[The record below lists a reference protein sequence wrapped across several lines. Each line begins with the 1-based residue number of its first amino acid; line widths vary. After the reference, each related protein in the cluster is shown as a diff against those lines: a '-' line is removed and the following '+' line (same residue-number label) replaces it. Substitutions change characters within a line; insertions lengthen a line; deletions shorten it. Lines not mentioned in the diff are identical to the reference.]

1 MNEAQLIQKFR
12 RKITLKCNQ
21 AGLPLFLYK
30 IPDGAR
36 GGLRPFDAVLWLS
49 GKAFAIEFKVGKNKL
64 EPHQK
69 HCLDQVKKTGNRVLI
84 IRETDIDKM
93 IALLIASALSA
104 TKILKH
110 YTETYVNTN
119 VKRG

>member
-1 MNEAQLIQKFR
+1 MRETQLIQKFR

-69 HCLDQVKKTGNRVLI
+69 YCLDQVKKTGNRALV
-84 IRETDIDKM
+84 IRETDVDSI
-93 IALLIASALSA
+93 IEQIISTCLVTRA
-104 TKILKH
+104 ILKK
-110 YTETYVNTN
+110 YGNSFKKQSN
-119 VKRG
+119 